1 MRNMKQAQL
10 AILTRCFGRKGLAWK
25 ILWYPIRNLLNRDFL
40 RRSFREPD
48 VFTLVPEFS
57 LRRYLRLT
65 RTRIVQNPSGKKRLT
80 GKNTEQH
87 RRDSSADDAVDFRYE
102 SLQDWHCIKGG
113 CPTVAL
119 SCPIVAQ

>member
-1 MRNMKQAQL
+1 MKQAQL
-10 AILTRCFGRKGLAWK
+10 ATLTRCFGRERLARK
-25 ILWYPIRNLLNRDFL
+25 ILRYPIHNFLNRDFL
-40 RRSFREPD
+40 CRSLREPH

-57 LRRYLRLT
+57 FRRYLRLT
-65 RTRIVQNPSGKKRLT
+65 RACVVQNPSGKKRLT

>member
-1 MRNMKQAQL
+1 MNLFFVWRNLQMKVAVAPVDPGRLQKRMRNMKQAQL

-40 RRSFREPD
+40 RRSFRHPD
-48 VFTLVPEFS
+48 VFTLVTEFS

-87 RRDSSADDAVDFRYE
+87 RRDS
-102 SLQDWHCIKGG
+102 
-113 CPTVAL
+113 
-119 SCPIVAQ
+119 